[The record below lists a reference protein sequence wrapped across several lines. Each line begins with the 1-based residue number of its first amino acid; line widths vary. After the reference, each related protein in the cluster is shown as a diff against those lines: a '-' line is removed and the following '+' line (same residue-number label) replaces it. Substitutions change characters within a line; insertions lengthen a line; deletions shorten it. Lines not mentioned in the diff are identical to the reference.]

1 MNNNYLEVVYNPEN
15 KPYTDYPK
23 KLVKYLAERYQM
35 KPGNK
40 FLELGCGRGDFLNE
54 FTEIGLETYAIDNND
69 YFKKNL
75 KTNNFFKVDMTKSQL
90 PFEENSFDIVYSK
103 SFIEHFYYPEE
114 IFKEALRIL
123 KPGGKFI
130 NLTPDW
136 ETIYKSFYEDYTHRT
151 PFTVTSLKDI
161 YSINGFKNTFVE
173 KFKQLPVLWDR
184 GFVAKFLS
192 EVTRIIAP
200 NQLNKKYKWV
210 RFSKE
215 IMLLSSGQKK

>member
-35 KPGNK
+35 KPGDK

-75 KTNNFFKVDMTKSQL
+75 KTSNFFNLDITKSKL
-90 PFEENSFDIVYSK
+90 PFEDNSFDVVYSK
-103 SFIEHFYYPEE
+103 SFIEHFYFPEN
-114 IFKEALRIL
+114 IFKEVLRIL
-123 KPGGKFI
+123 KPNGKFV

-136 ETIYKSFYEDYTHRT
+136 EIIYKTFYEDYTHRT
-151 PFTVTSLKDI
+151 PFTMTSLKDI
-161 YSINGFKNTFVE
+161 YLINGFKNVSVE
-173 KFKQLPVLWDR
+173 KFKQLPVLWK
-184 GFVAKFLS
+184 GNFINKFLS
-192 EVTRIIAP
+192 ELTRLIIP
-200 NQLNKKYKWV
+200 DYFIKKNKWI

-215 IMLLSSGQKK
+215 IMLLSVGQK